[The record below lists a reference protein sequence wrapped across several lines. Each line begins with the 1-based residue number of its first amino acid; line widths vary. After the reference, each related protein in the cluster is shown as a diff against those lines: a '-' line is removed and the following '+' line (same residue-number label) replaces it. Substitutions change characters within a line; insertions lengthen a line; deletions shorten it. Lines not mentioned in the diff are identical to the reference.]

1 MRLPQLEVPRMQVLT
16 TAPLP
21 TGKYGLSTQFKEW
34 EQLDIEEKPSL
45 AGLSFQVR
53 RSPPSPDETLMTTD
67 DH

>member
-53 RSPPSPDETLMTTD
+53 RALMCPDE
-67 DH
+67 H

>member
-1 MRLPQLEVPRMQVLT
+1 MQVLT

-53 RSPPSPDETLMTTD
+53 RALICPDE
-67 DH
+67 H